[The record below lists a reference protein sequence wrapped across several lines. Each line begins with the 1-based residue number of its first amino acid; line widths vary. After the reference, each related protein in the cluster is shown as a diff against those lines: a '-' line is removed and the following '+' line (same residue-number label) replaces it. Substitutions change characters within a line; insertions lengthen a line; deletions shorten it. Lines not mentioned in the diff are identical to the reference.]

1 MYSRKF
7 GLRLRGK
14 CGNLRALRRAAETNT
29 RAACARQT
37 VNSPLS
43 ICYLF
48 WLGAFA
54 QRFFVSPESSINQTQ
69 GEKSTNI
76 SRARNAR
83 AAAAAAERSSF
94 LADELSAGSLGCG
107 NDLVE
112 ALITAQRIP
121 AWIEAE
127 IAVCRHYEPAE
138 HSWDCRNFFELLER
152 AVALARPRVHQR
164 QSGNV
169 DRTIDPVLGNRQ
181 ELNGPSCL
189 ADRIVFSAKPG
200 IKCRNFRQVARMLGL
215 IAEFCFNLFAR
226 GYKRRQGFLLITART
241 RNLSLSPTRSLPTE
255 GEIRPLRRSCGNHPI
270 RRVVIP
276 QVKGCRES
284 DVPYPEARTV
294 VQGHL
299 L

>member
-83 AAAAAAERSSF
+83 AAAAAAERSPF
-94 LADELSAGSLGCG
+94 LGDELSAGSSGCG

-121 AWIEAE
+121 AGIEAE
-127 IAVCRHYEPAE
+127 IAVCRA
-138 HSWDCRNFFELLER
+138 SRDRRDNFQLLQR
-152 AVALARPRVHQR
+152 AVALARPRVNQR
-164 QSGNV
+164 QVCDS
-169 DRTIDPVLGNRQ
+169 P
-181 ELNGPSCL
+181 
-189 ADRIVFSAKPG
+189 
-200 IKCRNFRQVARMLGL
+200 RM
-215 IAEFCFNLFAR
+215 E
-226 GYKRRQGFLLITART
+226 
-241 RNLSLSPTRSLPTE
+241 E
-255 GEIRPLRRSCGNHPI
+255 
-270 RRVVIP
+270 
-276 QVKGCRES
+276 
-284 DVPYPEARTV
+284 
-294 VQGHL
+294 
-299 L
+299 